1 MKRYIFYLIAL
12 ICWPLAV
19 FGQTHHLKV
28 EITPHGSQY
37 GSSVLILN
45 PDGSMDFVGENEGDI
60 AAGKLVRIYPMSGLE
75 GYTLKEWK
83 ENGTPINLETKTS
96 EWGEIYADYTM
107 PDKDVVLTAVFS
119 NGSDNPDPPQP
130 SIHNFKVSADHYG
143 NVGNDVGWGAIGNV
157 LRIKNGKSYVL
168 SIGYTNELSTG
179 DTLHIYAQSEN
190 QYWTLKEW
198 KENEA
203 VKQLKFI
210 YDNGTEYEGYY
221 EYVMPDY
228 DVNLVAYFEKS
239 VITHKFKVSADHYG
253 DVGND
258 TDWGSIGGAS
268 HIRNGRS
275 YVLTVGYDNELSE
288 GDTIHVYAQ
297 SGNQHWKLKEWK
309 ENEVVK
315 KVPFTYDPQHY
326 DGHVYDGYYEY
337 LMPGNDVNLV
347 AYFEPTLAS
356 PDNPGANQVVGGIM
370 VLNDF
375 TPGGL
380 SNAKPSDNTSFTSIV
395 VIGDMREKDLSV
407 AHGTNA
413 TTLDLTRTY
422 GYHTIPWSAFAGGS
436 TEAMK
441 VEHILLPSCIDNIA
455 SSAFERCTSLK
466 QLTILATTPPKLA
479 YNTLNSGV
487 TVKVPETSLAL
498 YKAAEVWKNLKIE
511 AITEEV
517 SNLTL
522 MLPNNYTDGR
532 YKNMSIELVNAT
544 TGETSKLIVTDNQSY
559 TFRTLVS
566 NTRYTAYLKSSGGN
580 IISSI
585 ANIFID
591 NGDKTLTFANVKML
605 QNVTLTV
612 MTPDSGKDVTSN
624 VEITW
629 MDASGRYLC
638 KGNMISNIMQGTV
651 LKYSIKLSDELAKCY
666 DIPSVG

>member
-1 MKRYIFYLIAL
+1 MKRYLFYLIAI

-19 FGQTHHLKV
+19 FGQMHHLKV

-37 GSSVLILN
+37 GSSILILN
-45 PDGSMDFVGENEGDI
+45 PNGSMEFVGEDEGDI
-60 AAGKLVRIYPMSGLE
+60 AAGKMVRIYPMSGLE

-83 ENGTPINLETKTS
+83 ENGTPINLETKAS

-107 PDKDVVLTAVFS
+107 PNKDVVLTAVFS

-130 SIHNFKVSADHYG
+130 SIHNFRVSADHYG
-143 NVGNDVGWGAIGNV
+143 DVGNDVGWGAIGNV

-228 DVNLVAYFEKS
+228 DVNLVAYFEKT
-239 VITHKFKVSADHYG
+239 VITYKFKVSADHYG
-253 DVGND
+253 NVGND

-297 SGNQHWKLKEWK
+297 SGNQYWKLKEWK

-380 SNAKPSDNTSFTSIV
+380 SNAIPSDNNSFTSIV

-436 TEAMK
+436 SVTMK

-466 QLTILATTPPKLA
+466 QLTP
-479 YNTLNSGV
+479 S
-487 TVKVPETSLAL
+487 
-498 YKAAEVWKNLKIE
+498 
-511 AITEEV
+511 
-517 SNLTL
+517 
-522 MLPNNYTDGR
+522 NYTSKTR
-532 YKNMSIELVNAT
+532 IQYIE
-544 TGETSKLIVTDNQSY
+544 
-559 TFRTLVS
+559 FR
-566 NTRYTAYLKSSGGN
+566 RDREGAGD
-580 IISSI
+580 IISI
-585 ANIFID
+585 I
-591 NGDKTLTFANVKML
+591 
-605 QNVTLTV
+605 
-612 MTPDSGKDVTSN
+612 
-624 VEITW
+624 
-629 MDASGRYLC
+629 
-638 KGNMISNIMQGTV
+638 
-651 LKYSIKLSDELAKCY
+651 
-666 DIPSVG
+666 